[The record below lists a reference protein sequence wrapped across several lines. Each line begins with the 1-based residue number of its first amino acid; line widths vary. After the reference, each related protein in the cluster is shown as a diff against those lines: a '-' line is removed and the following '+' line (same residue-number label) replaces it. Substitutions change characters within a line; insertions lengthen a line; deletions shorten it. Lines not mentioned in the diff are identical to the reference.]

1 MEQFKNHP
9 RLSGLYNRVKYS
21 ARNPLSLAAPI
32 YMVLGIAAALV
43 LPTDKAQLICETV
56 GYVLVAVLAAAAV
69 VNFLRDHRQK
79 IAHVKFLEAQ
89 REREAELKAW
99 VDRSEL
105 K

>member
-1 MEQFKNHP
+1 MDQFKNHP

-21 ARNPLSLAAPI
+21 ARNPLRLAAPI

-43 LPTDKAQLICETV
+43 LPADKAQLICEIV
-56 GYVLVAVLAAAAV
+56 GCVLVAILAAAAV
-69 VNFLRDHRQK
+69 VNFLRDHRHK
-79 IAHVKFLEAQ
+79 AAHAKFLESQ

-99 VDRSEL
+99 LERSEL

>member
-1 MEQFKNHP
+1 MEQFKNNP
-9 RLSGLYNRVKYS
+9 LIVGLRNRVKYS

-56 GYVLVAVLAAAAV
+56 GYVLVAVLAAAAG
-69 VNFLRDHRQK
+69 VNFLRDHRHK
-79 IAHVKFLEAQ
+79 VAHAKFLEAQ

>member
-1 MEQFKNHP
+1 MERFKNHP
-9 RLSGLYNRVKYS
+9 RLGGL
-21 ARNPLSLAAPI
+21 RNPLRLVAPI

-43 LPTDKAQLICETV
+43 LPADKAQLICEIV
-56 GYVLVAVLAAAAV
+56 GYALVAVLAAAAV
-69 VNFLRDHRQK
+69 VNFLRDHRRTV
-79 IAHVKFLEAQ
+79 ARAKFLEAQ

>member
-9 RLSGLYNRVKYS
+9 LIVCLRNRVKYS

-43 LPTDKAQLICETV
+43 LPADTAQLICETG
-56 GYVLVAVLAAAAV
+56 GYVLVAVLAAVAA
-69 VNFLRDHRQK
+69 VNFLREHRHK
-79 IAHVKFLEAQ
+79 VAHAKFLEAQ

-99 VDRSEL
+99 VDSSEPM
-105 K
+105 

>member
-1 MEQFKNHP
+1 MKQFKNHP
-9 RLSGLYNRVKYS
+9 RLGGL
-21 ARNPLSLAAPI
+21 RNPLRLAAPI

-43 LPTDKAQLICETV
+43 LPTDKAQLICEIV
-56 GYVLVAVLAAAAV
+56 GCVLVAVLAAAAG
-69 VNFLRDHRQK
+69 VNFLRDHRHK
-79 IAHVKFLEAQ
+79 AAHAKFIESQ

>member
-1 MEQFKNHP
+1 MKQFKNHP
-9 RLSGLYNRVKYS
+9 LIVSL
-21 ARNPLSLAAPI
+21 RNPLRLAAPI

-43 LPTDKAQLICETV
+43 LTADKAQLICEIV
-56 GYVLVAVLAAAAV
+56 GYVLVAVLAAAAG
-69 VNFLRDHRQK
+69 VNFLRDHRHK
-79 IAHVKFLEAQ
+79 VAHAKFLESQ

>member
-21 ARNPLSLAAPI
+21 ARNPLSLVAPI
-32 YMVLGIAAALV
+32 YMVLGIAVALA
-43 LPTDKAQLICETV
+43 LPADKAQLICEAV

-69 VNFLRDHRQK
+69 VNFLRDRRHK
-79 IAHVKFLEAQ
+79 VAHAKFLEAQ

>member
-9 RLSGLYNRVKYS
+9 LIAGL
-21 ARNPLSLAAPI
+21 RNPLRLAAPI
-32 YMVLGIAAALV
+32 YMVLGLATALI
-43 LPTDKAQLICETV
+43 LPTDKAQLICEIV
-56 GYVLVAVLAAAAV
+56 GCVLVAVLAAAAG
-69 VNFLRDHRQK
+69 VNFLREHRHK
-79 IAHVKFLEAQ
+79 AAHAKFLEAQ